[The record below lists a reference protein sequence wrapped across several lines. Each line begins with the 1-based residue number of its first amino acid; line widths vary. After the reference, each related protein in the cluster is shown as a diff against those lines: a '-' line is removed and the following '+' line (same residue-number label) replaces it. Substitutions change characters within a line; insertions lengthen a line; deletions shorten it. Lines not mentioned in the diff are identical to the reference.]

1 MWYYFTMKTAIV
13 GIFDSGIGGR
23 SIEKEIKKILPKI
36 KTIYLKDS
44 KNFPYGDKTPVQ
56 IRKIALGNTKYLLDR
71 ESDLIVVACNTAT
84 VHAISHLRK
93 LFPKVNFVGV
103 EPAIKPALEISKKRV
118 IVLSSPMTTKRI
130 QNSLVYKVSSLD
142 LVCAIEK
149 KASKHEINKI
159 LENALPK
166 KILKNSDVLVLGC
179 THFPLIRSKIQKFVG
194 KKVKIIDSGQA
205 VAKRVQ
211 YLLELRQVK
220 Q

>member
-194 KKVKIIDSGQA
+194 PKVKIIDSGQA

>member
-1 MWYYFTMKTAIV
+1 MKTAIV